1 MWDNINPE
9 DGNLVSSQLF
19 NPTASSVFNWKV
31 VDSSPAGARKFFSE
45 DFNCVLVIYFIFIT
59 LGGWLVP

>member
-31 VDSSPAGARKFFSE
+31 VDSIPAGGSK
-45 DFNCVLVIYFIFIT
+45 IF
-59 LGGWLVP
+59 LRGF